1 MDIYKK
7 AYAQLVGKVDNII
20 TDLDNDI
27 PSLTVPGSFDAS
39 RVRRMLTKALLEVE
53 EYVVDNMDSE

>member
-20 TDLDNDI
+20 SELDNDI

-39 RVRRMLTKALLEVE
+39 RVRRMLAKALLEAE

>member
-20 TDLDNDI
+20 TELDNDI

-39 RVRRMLTKALLEVE
+39 RVRRMLTKALLEAE